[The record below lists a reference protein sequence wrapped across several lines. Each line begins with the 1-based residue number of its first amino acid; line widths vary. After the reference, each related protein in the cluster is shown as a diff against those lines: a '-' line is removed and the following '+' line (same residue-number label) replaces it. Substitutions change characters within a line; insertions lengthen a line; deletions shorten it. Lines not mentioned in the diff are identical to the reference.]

1 MFAAALKMPPT
12 PSNTTPTKAINQL
25 HLKCTDTVAP
35 AFPSSDDTTAAAPQP
50 LTRADCEKA
59 SMKWNDATNVCGSS
73 QDASDAAAA
82 AAPVVALEKKKREL
96 KKGEKKV
103 VKKVMTAKG
112 TKKTTVYKK
121 APKSYKKDA
130 ATKKEQRRFFKWLKQ
145 QDKAKS

>member
-1 MFAAALKMPPT
+1 MRSPAFAFAFVFAVAFSGYAFADPQPLTRADCK
-12 PSNTTPTKAINQL
+12 KASMKWNDSANFCGSSQNA
-25 HLKCTDTVAP
+25 TDTVAP

-112 TKKTTVYKK
+112 TEKTTFYKK
-121 APKSYKKDA
+121 AP
-130 ATKKEQRRFFKWLKQ
+130 
-145 QDKAKS
+145 